1 MRIIQDRKTGA
12 FISAQLSK
20 TKRPFLSIILDTVIT
35 RAAGKK
41 KRGKLDAESFKLT
54 KPEQPMLP
62 TLIVHRFELF
72 LLIRLSS
79 ACLISHQSL
88 SPQLNLS
95 KRQPSILTQ
104 VASANWGKDWV

>member
-20 TKRPFLSIILDTVIT
+20 TKRPFLSIILDIVIT
-35 RAAGKK
+35 RAAGK

-88 SPQLNLS
+88 SSQLNLS
-95 KRQPSILTQ
+95 KRQPSTLTQ
-104 VASANWGKDWV
+104 VASTNWGKDWV